1 MLKLGFPAQPHMLW
15 SKLFIPT
22 LRENPAEAEVASHQ
36 LLLRAGYIRQLSA
49 GIYSYLFLAQRAL
62 LKIQRIVRQEM
73 DAIGAQEMFLP
84 ALNPAEVWQESGR
97 WDTMGENMFRL
108 KDRFGRDLCL
118 GMTHEEIMTVIAR
131 GELRSYK
138 QLPQIWYQ
146 IQTKFRD
153 EPRPKSGLLRV
164 RQFLMKDSYSFDL
177 DQAGLDAAYDK
188 HYEAYRRIFDRCGLV
203 YSAVEAHS
211 GAMGGSQSH
220 EFMVASDAGED
231 LIAVCKGCGYA
242 ANLEKAVSQPSMP
255 ADSDPA
261 GDRNPEPFHTPGR
274 KTIAEVAEFTGLPE
288 TSQMKSLVL
297 VADAKPVLVLLRGD
311 HQLAEAKLGG
321 LVGDPEFRPA
331 QPDEIQEWFG
341 AAAGSLGPVGVK
353 NMPILAD
360 RALAGRRNMIAGAN
374 RDDYHLRNVTL
385 GEDFEAEIHDLRQ
398 VAAGDECTHCGRSL
412 EIRKTVEIGHIFKL
426 GYKYSDSMGLRV
438 LNADGKEITPIMGS
452 YGIGIERILTAAI
465 ELDHDKDGMI
475 LPPAIA
481 PFDVVVTPA
490 NNSDTAQMEA
500 ARQIYQSCL
509 ALGLDALLD
518 DRDERPGVKFKD
530 ADLIGVPYRVTVGK
544 KLVNGLVELVELKG
558 KKTTDVPVADAATA
572 VAALA
577 RPPLP

>member
-1 MLKLGFPAQPHMLW
+1 MIW

-49 GIYSYLFLAQRAL
+49 GIYSYLFLAQRSL
-62 LKIQRIVRQEM
+62 LKITQIVRQEM
-73 DAIGAQEMFLP
+73 DAIGAQEMLLP

-97 WDTMGENMFRL
+97 WDVMGDNLFKL

-118 GMTHEEIMTVIAR
+118 GMTHEEVMTTIAR

-164 RQFLMKDSYSFDL
+164 RQFIMKDSYTFDM
-177 DQAGLDAAYDK
+177 DAAGLDAAYEK
-188 HYEAYRRIFDRCGLV
+188 HYQAYCRIFQRCGLEYMV
-203 YSAVEAHS
+203 VEAHS

-220 EFMVASDAGED
+220 EFMVASEAGED
-231 LIAVCKGCGYA
+231 LVAVCAGCGYA
-242 ANLEKAVSQPSMP
+242 ANLEKAAAAPQPP
-255 ADSDPA
+255 ALADPQ
-261 GDRNPEPFHTPGR
+261 GDRAPEEFHTPGH

-297 VADAKPVLVLLRGD
+297 VADGKPVLVLLRGD
-311 HQLAEAKLGG
+311 HQLSEAKFGMIAN
-321 LVGDPEFRPA
+321 DPEFRPA
-331 QPDEIQEWFG
+331 QADEIQEWFG

-360 RALAGRRNMIAGAN
+360 RALEGRRNMIAGAN
-374 RDDYHLRNVTL
+374 KDDYHLRHVTP
-385 GEDFEAEIHDLRQ
+385 GEDFRAEFHDLRQ
-398 VAAGDECTHCGRSL
+398 VAAGDVCGKCGGTL
-412 EIRKTVEIGHIFKL
+412 DVRKTVEVGHIFKL

-438 LNADGKEITPIMGS
+438 LNADGKEVTPIMGS
-452 YGIGIERILTAAI
+452 YGIGIERILCAAI
-465 ELDHDKDGMI
+465 ELFHDKDGMI
-475 LPPAIA
+475 LPAAIA
-481 PFDVVVTPA
+481 PFQVVITPA
-490 NNSDTAQMEA
+490 NNSDAAQAEA
-500 ARQIYQSCL
+500 AQGIYERCL
-509 ALGLDALLD
+509 ALGIDALLD

-530 ADLIGVPYRVTVGK
+530 ADLIGVPWRIVVGK
-544 KLVNGLVELVELKG
+544 KLAGGMVELVERKARQAV
-558 KKTTDVPVADAATA
+558 DVAVGEAAAA
-572 VAALA
+572 VKQRLG
-577 RPPLP
+577 